1 MQEPGGHVQL
11 RRDLGRRLF
20 PIALGVALFI
30 GLGIP
35 LAYGGVHSLTNGA
48 ALAVF
53 VVAGLAGAGLGA
65 LTYFYP
71 TRVARR
77 MGEHVQRL
85 ESDVRLARREA
96 EQASARMAEQV
107 RERTA
112 RAASHEGELEQAKV
126 FLEHLIDS
134 SPGVIW
140 LANPL
145 DLSLSYISPSAERVL
160 GYPAKTILATPGFWL
175 QHIRDDFR
183 DRFLAEQQLVLAR
196 KGERFEYELPFL
208 HKDGTYRWLYCVV
221 RCEYDGQGSPARL
234 LGYALNVTARKVA
247 EQAIEQ
253 AKDEAERANRSKS
266 EFLSRM
272 SHELRTPLNAV
283 LGFAELLEMDAMSAD
298 QNTLTSEQKEI
309 VERIIKGGQHL
320 LNLINEVLDIARI
333 ETGRL
338 AVSLEAVPLSEV
350 IQESLALIAPMA
362 ADRNIELMAREVP
375 NPNSH
380 VEADRQRL
388 KQVLLNLLS
397 NAVKYNRDG
406 GSIVLSCE
414 DALQNRLRIEVSDTG
429 VGIPSDKLDQIFLP
443 FSRLN
448 LGFTGVDG
456 TGIGLALSKGLV
468 ELMGGEIGVKSRVG
482 EGSTFWVEL
491 ALAEAPED
499 VYQHETLAIPA
510 LDPEQTS
517 GTRTVLYI
525 EDNLS
530 NLDLIQRIL
539 SRRREIRLV
548 TALQGRL
555 GLDLA
560 TQHRPDLILLDMN
573 LPDIPGEEVLRRL
586 RDAPQTRWLP
596 VIVISADATAERIQ
610 GALAIGAR
618 AYLTKP
624 LSVGKLLT
632 AMRETL
638 NQPANV

>member
-1 MQEPGGHVQL
+1 
-11 RRDLGRRLF
+11 
-20 PIALGVALFI
+20 
-30 GLGIP
+30 
-35 LAYGGVHSLTNGA
+35 
-48 ALAVF
+48 
-53 VVAGLAGAGLGA
+53 
-65 LTYFYP
+65 
-71 TRVARR
+71 
-77 MGEHVQRL
+77 
-85 ESDVRLARREA
+85 
-96 EQASARMAEQV
+96 
-107 RERTA
+107 
-112 RAASHEGELEQAKV
+112 
-126 FLEHLIDS
+126 
-134 SPGVIW
+134 
-140 LANPL
+140 
-145 DLSLSYISPSAERVL
+145 
-160 GYPAKTILATPGFWL
+160 
-175 QHIRDDFR
+175 
-183 DRFLAEQQLVLAR
+183 
-196 KGERFEYELPFL
+196 
-208 HKDGTYRWLYCVV
+208 
-221 RCEYDGQGSPARL
+221 
-234 LGYALNVTARKVA
+234 
-247 EQAIEQ
+247 
-253 AKDEAERANRSKS
+253 
-266 EFLSRM
+266 M